1 MGEIYQSVG
10 QSEPEL
16 SRDDNKRVW
25 RHSASEPHFPLT
37 HVPSQAPKKPIIP
50 RVILYFYDRYIN
62 NGWRGRII
70 RLAVFSTLVWLL
82 NIAVYAVLFIRS
94 DIKFG
99 SGVLMDS
106 SCVTVE
112 RANTLIHVALN
123 IVTSLMLSASTLAM
137 DSLCCPTRAEVD
149 NAHAKKRSLH
159 IGGLSLRNFRFISK
173 SRSIL
178 WILLWVTSIP
188 LHLFFNA
195 VFYTSSRSYQYAV
208 AVVSLDFFNNTAWA
222 PTTDNSAPSNFA
234 DLGGYGDRFDFER
247 PNNDTILAL
256 LKDGRGLD
264 AHLKFMAL
272 NSTRCMSMYANG
284 FLDVASDVI
293 VVTSSV
299 SNASSSPLVWTRY
312 PERSL
317 SQNGNEAN
325 GDPYNW
331 ICHDD
336 LEKQSTRYNRLTP
349 GKNYDVCTTQVVE
362 EIADHPDPWTVYGHP
377 VEYCIY
383 RPQLEQCSLL
393 FNIWMML
400 AVLLCGFFKTA
411 IIVWICIHYS
421 RNYNLRTFGD
431 AVSSFLEREDETT
444 QNLALK
450 PSSAFVRDEYLP
462 CEPQRY
468 TGYRQRWW
476 KSAGVR
482 GFWITVAIT
491 VLYALT
497 IGMLLWYAVKNA
509 SGTAFD
515 YGFGQ
520 TNIQTLA
527 DFQPNDT
534 GSSGIVPNL
543 IVANVP
549 HVFFFILYMAYS
561 DIYAKMHMAVEFNE
575 YSKRAMGLRVS
586 EKPRG
591 AQLGSHFFG
600 LSAHWGLPIITVS
613 STIHWLTS
621 QAIFFVRVDGVNNE
635 GVVDPNDQLA
645 RLGYNCRAIAAI
657 VGILL
662 LIAIVTV
669 CLGWFQKFEVSF
681 GEVGNSLVISAACH
695 PPGDWNQDGQM
706 SMRELSWGDVPVDE
720 KRRSEGVRHCSFA
733 PIPPRKLL
741 VGAYYS

>member
-1 MGEIYQSVG
+1 MLACGGEADYEKMLATSGHAACSQVLAHWIAHVISLSIAQTLESAAGFGPPKPMGEIYQSVG
-10 QSEPEL
+10 QSEPQL
-16 SRDDNKRVW
+16 SRDDNKSVW
-25 RHSASEPHFPLT
+25 RHSASEPHFPLPHMT
-37 HVPSQAPKKPIIP
+37 SQTPKKPIIP

-62 NGWRGRII
+62 NGWRGRIVRI
-70 RLAVFSTLVWLL
+70 AVFSTLVWLL
-82 NIAVYAVLFIRS
+82 NIAVYAVLLIRS
-94 DIKFG
+94 DVKFG
-99 SGVLMDS
+99 SGVLMDG

-123 IVTSLMLSASTLAM
+123 IVTSLML
-137 DSLCCPTRAEVD
+137 
-149 NAHAKKRSLH
+149 N
-159 IGGLSLRNFRFISK
+159 
-173 SRSIL
+173 
-178 WILLWVTSIP
+178 
-188 LHLFFNA
+188 
-195 VFYTSSRSYQYAV
+195 
-208 AVVSLDFFNNTAWA
+208 
-222 PTTDNSAPSNFA
+222 NSAPSNFA

-247 PNNDTILAL
+247 PNNGAILSL
-256 LKDGRGLD
+256 LNDGRGLD

-284 FLDVASDVI
+284 FLEVASDVI

-299 SNASSSPLVWTRY
+299 SNSSSSPLLWTRY

-317 SQNGNEAN
+317 SRSGKEAN

-336 LEKQSTRYNRLTP
+336 LEKQLTPYNRLTP
-349 GKNYDVCTTQVVE
+349 GKHYDVCTTQVVK

-400 AVLLCGFFKTA
+400 AVLVCGFFKTA
-411 IIVWICIHYS
+411 IIVWICIRYS
-421 RNYNLRTFGD
+421 RNNNLRTFGD

-444 QNLALK
+444 QNLALQ
-450 PSSAFVRDEYLP
+450 PSSAFVRDGYLP

-468 TGYRQRWW
+468 IGYRQRWW

-482 GFWITVAIT
+482 EFWITIAIT
-491 VLYALT
+491 VLYALAT
-497 IGMLLWYAVKNA
+497 GMLLWYAVKNA

-520 TNIQTLA
+520 TNIQALA
-527 DFQPNDT
+527 EFQPNDT

-543 IVANVP
+543 IMANVP
-549 HVFFFILYMAYS
+549 HVFFFILYMVYN
-561 DIYAKMHMAVEFNE
+561 DIYAKIHMAVEFNE
-575 YSKRAMGLRVS
+575 HSKRAMGLRVS

-600 LSAHWGLPIITVS
+600 LSAHWGLAIIATS

-635 GVVDPNDQLA
+635 GVVDPKDQLA

-669 CLGWFQKFEVSF
+669 CLGWFRKFEVSF

-695 PPGDWNQDGQM
+695 PPGGWNRDGQM
-706 SMRELSWGDVPVDE
+706 GVRELSWGDVPVDE
-720 KRRSEGVRHCSFA
+720 KRRSEGIRHCSFA
-733 PIPPRKLL
+733 PIPPRSLL